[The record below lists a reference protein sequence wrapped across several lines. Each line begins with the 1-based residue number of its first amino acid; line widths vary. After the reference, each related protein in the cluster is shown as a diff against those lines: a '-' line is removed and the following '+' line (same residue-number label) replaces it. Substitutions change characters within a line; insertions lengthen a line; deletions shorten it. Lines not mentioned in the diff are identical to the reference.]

1 MPTQVKAKADQGA
14 QLRWRSV
21 REAQGLTLRE
31 AARRAEIHVAHLS
44 RFERGKAGLG
54 MEALARLAKV
64 LGLRELDRLLAP
76 YRGGGKS
83 RVKGSGP

>member
-1 MPTQVKAKADQGA
+1 MPTRVNARADPA
-14 QLRWRSV
+14 SQLRWRSV

-44 RFERGKAGLG
+44 RFERGQAGLG
-54 MEALARLAKV
+54 MEALARLAQV

-76 YRGGGKS
+76 YRNGGEGGA
-83 RVKGSGP
+83 KGRGP